1 MSEPVSWEEITQ
13 DAENPDATHQ
23 SKLGWLKRGAKK
35 TRAMAANRTVWIMA
49 AIALVFLA
57 AGILVSQFVISPSQ
71 AAAETAAPEA
81 GPITVPI
88 EKKKL
93 SNDIVTRGDAVY
105 DDAVKVTLETAD
117 LKGPAVVTG
126 AVPTVGQE
134 LSAGNI
140 ALEVAG
146 RPVITLPGEL
156 PAYRTLV
163 SGATGPDVV
172 QLRTALQGMG
182 FDPGTGDVYDSSLAA
197 AVSAL
202 YAQVGYPAPAVDEA
216 VSSALTAARQNVT
229 QAEEALISAQAAL
242 DAAGGGPS
250 EAERIELDNAVNS
263 AARDLEEAK
272 KGADGAMRIADAEDA
287 LRLAQARRNDGLQ
300 GKSVDAEVAAR
311 DAAASAVDQ
320 AYEDL
325 AEAEAEALTPLPMSE
340 VVYFPNLSRRVD
352 SVDIARGQTLEGK
365 PAFSVSGANLEIV
378 ASLANSDASFV
389 KVGDAVS
396 IETDGD
402 TLAGKI
408 TKVEAET
415 AKEGETAKRST
426 LTVVPD
432 KLTEEQRS
440 KLAGT
445 NVKIVIPVGATDG
458 EVLVVPV
465 AALTAGAGGET
476 RVEVMREGSE
486 EPELVIVETGLTA
499 KGYAELID
507 KEGKLSAGDL
517 VVVGNQGDD
526 EPESSN

>member
-202 YAQVGYPAPAVDEA
+202 YAQVGYPAPTVDEGIR
-216 VSSALTAARQNVT
+216 STLTAARQNVT
-229 QAEEALISAQAAL
+229 QAEEALVSAQAAL

-250 EAERIELDNAVNS
+250 EAERIALDNAVNS

-272 KGADGAMRIADAEDA
+272 SGKGAMRVADAEDA
-287 LRLAQARRNDGLQ
+287 LRLAQAQRNDGLQ

-325 AEAEAEALTPLPMSE
+325 ADAEAEALTPLPMSE
-340 VVYFPNLSRRVD
+340 VVYFPNLPRRVD

-378 ASLANSDASFV
+378 ASLANADASFV
-389 KVGDAVS
+389 EVDDAVN

-402 TLAGKI
+402 TLPGKI

-426 LTVVPD
+426 LTIVPD